1 MAVTRACSSPH
12 RPVLQQHVVHKHL
25 SSGMPLPPRCPLS
38 RSGAAKARV
47 APSRSRALAPDNSEG
62 EAQSPLPADVAR
74 LSRLA
79 QALSSHAFDSLLL
92 DEEEMETEESQGG
105 DDAGSWDDG
114 AMLVEHGAEPGDLSV
129 LDPDAPAPSTAPV
142 YKSRRAARRRASEA
156 REAALGAGSR
166 SGAALPR
173 VAIVGRPNV
182 GKSALFNRLAGSD
195 LAIVHD
201 APGVTRDRLYCP
213 ANWGGRDFLLADTG
227 GLMADAAAL
236 LAPEHLAAAAR
247 SISAPGL
254 PAAIERQ
261 AAAAVAEAAAVVLCV
276 DGQEGPTAGDEE
288 IVAWLR
294 RTFNRLPVLLA
305 VNKCEAPGSG
315 DLQAAQFWGLG
326 LEPIPVSAIS
336 GTGTG
341 DLLDALVRRL
351 REGEDEDEDE
361 EAGEAAAA
369 VGGAAASAA
378 PGTPAA
384 PVAVA
389 IIGRPNVGKSS
400 ILNALIGQ
408 DRSIVSDMAGTT
420 RDAVDTEFTAPDG
433 TRYTLIDTAGVRRR
447 TAVAASPDGAETLS
461 VNRALRA
468 VRRADVAVLVLD
480 ATEGIAQQ
488 DFRLAEYVAAEG
500 RACVIVVNKWDAVA
514 GKGAASLAEF
524 ETNVRA
530 ELRPVE
536 WANMVFCSATT
547 GLRIPRI
554 LDAVRAACA
563 EHRRRVPTATLNMV
577 VRDAVAWRA
586 PPALSKNKQ
595 ARVYYATQTAVAP
608 PTFVLF
614 TNVNEKF
621 PEDYK
626 RYIQRQLREHIGF
639 PGSPLRVYWR
649 GKTPRGEEGPRKGR
663 K

>member
-1 MAVTRACSSPH
+1 MREQIKQAFAKNKNLTDAVEIE
-12 RPVLQQHVVHKHL
+12 
-25 SSGMPLPPRCPLS
+25 
-38 RSGAAKARV
+38 AAKADARRGLSNLLFME
-47 APSRSRALAPDNSEG
+47 AQRMAKDQQDKHDG

-129 LDPDAPAPSTAPV
+129 LDPDAPAPSTAP
-142 YKSRRAARRRASEA
+142 
-156 REAALGAGSR
+156 
-166 SGAALPR
+166 
-173 VAIVGRPNV
+173 
-182 GKSALFNRLAGSD
+182 SALFNRLAGSD